1 MVNRFIVI
9 SLMLL
14 GLHACKKKTESIKP
28 QFEDITE
35 SVYASGVVKSENQYQ
50 VFSTVNGLLNE
61 VYVSE
66 GDVVNKNT
74 LLFSI
79 FNQVSALNRENA
91 NLNAEF
97 SDLGNN
103 QSKIQ
108 DLKIS
113 IELAFKK
120 MKEDSILYVRQS
132 NLWKQ
137 EVGSKLELEQR
148 ELAYRNSATA
158 YKSAKL
164 KLKDLERQL
173 SFSSKQ
179 SKTNL
184 AISKQMESDYS
195 IVSKYDGK
203 VYSILKEKG
212 ELVTSQTPLAIIGDA
227 KSFTLELQV
236 DEYDIATI
244 KTGMQVFITLD
255 SYRDSVFEAVVS
267 KIYPIMNERS
277 KTFTVEA
284 RFVRQPPSLFPNLT
298 VEANIV
304 LQKKQKVLCIPR
316 KYLINDKYVLNSE
329 GKEIEVKTGLK
340 DYAKVE
346 IISGITATDELTL
359 PKE

>member
-1 MVNRFIVI
+1 
-9 SLMLL
+9 MLL
-14 GLHACKKKTESIKP
+14 GLGACKKKAESVKP

-35 SVYASGVVKSENQYQ
+35 SVYASGVIKSENQYQ
-50 VFSTVNGLLNE
+50 VFSTVNGILNE
-61 VYVSE
+61 VHVTE
-66 GDVVNKNT
+66 GDQVGKNA

-79 FNQVSALNRENA
+79 FNQISALNRENA

-113 IELAFKK
+113 IELANKK
-120 MKEDSILYVRQS
+120 MEEDSLLFVRQT

-148 ELAYRNSATA
+148 KLAYLNSATTF
-158 YKSAKL
+158 KSAKL

-179 SKTNL
+179 SKNNL
-184 AISKQMESDYS
+184 AISKQLESDYS
-195 IVSKYDGK
+195 IVSKYEGK
-203 VYSILKEKG
+203 VYSIFKEKG
-212 ELVTSQTPLAIIGDA
+212 ELVNTQTPLAIIGDA
-227 KSFTLELQV
+227 KNFTLELQV
-236 DEYDIATI
+236 DEYDIASI
-244 KTGMQVFITLD
+244 KLGIQVFITLD
-255 SYRDSVFEAVVS
+255 SYRDSVFEAFVS

-277 KTFTVEA
+277 KTFTIEA
-284 RFVRQPPSLFPNLT
+284 RFVKQPPSLFPNLT

-316 KYLINDKYVLNSE
+316 KYLINDKYVLNTE
-329 GKEIEVKTGLK
+329 GKQIEVKTGLK

-346 IISGITATDELTL
+346 ILSGISETDELTL
-359 PKE
+359 PIE

>member
-1 MVNRFIVI
+1 
-9 SLMLL
+9 MLL
-14 GLHACKKKTESIKP
+14 GLSACNKKTESTKP

-35 SVYASGVVKSENQYQ
+35 SVYASGVIKSENQYQ

-74 LLFSI
+74 VLFSI
-79 FNQVSALNRENA
+79 FNQVSALNLENA

-97 SDLGNN
+97 SDLSNN

-113 IELAFKK
+113 IELAHKK
-120 MKEDSILYVRQS
+120 MQEDSILFVRQS

-148 ELAYRNSATA
+148 ELAYNNSATA

-173 SFSSKQ
+173 NFSSKQ

-184 AISKQMESDYS
+184 AISKQLESDYS
-195 IVSKYDGK
+195 ITSKYEGK

-212 ELVTSQTPLAIIGDA
+212 ELVTTQTPLAVIGDA
-227 KSFTLELQV
+227 KNFTIELQV
-236 DEYDIATI
+236 DEYDIASI
-244 KTGMQVFITLD
+244 KTGMKIFITLD

-316 KYLINDKYVLNSE
+316 KFLINDKYVLNPE
-329 GKEIEVKTGLK
+329 GKQIEVVTGLK